1 MDFYS
6 ETTKSDESMSETSQ
20 LIARAR
26 QLGREYMGKY
36 ACAEG
41 TLLAVANTLN
51 IPVSDDVFK
60 ATIGLSSMSGGCGGF
75 CGAIVAISLRFGR
88 TPATYHEDFDTT
100 KIGKWYLTL
109 RQAVIRVRDRFV
121 AEYGGSLCC
130 DIQDKLF
137 GQSFNFLDPG
147 GLKAFTQEQ
156 DVSAAMEAC
165 RRVTENAAGW
175 TVQAILETEAASS

>member
-1 MDFYS
+1 M
-6 ETTKSDESMSETSQ
+6 ESDESMSEASR

-41 TLLAVANTLN
+41 TLLAVADTLN
-51 IPVSDDVFK
+51 MPVSDDVFK

-75 CGAIVAISLRFGR
+75 CGAIAALGLRFGR
-88 TPATYHEDFDTT
+88 TRAAYHENSDAT
-100 KIGKWYLTL
+100 KIGKWYRTL
-109 RQAVIRVRDRFV
+109 RQAVARVRSRFV

-137 GQSFNFLDPG
+137 GRSFNFLDLDP
-147 GLKAFTQEQ
+147 KE
-156 DVSAAMEAC
+156 MEAFMQPEKILAALEVC

-175 TVQAILETEAASS
+175 TVEAVLETEAASS

>member
-1 MDFYS
+1 M
-6 ETTKSDESMSETSQ
+6 ESDGSMSEASR

-41 TLLAVANTLN
+41 TLLAVAETLN
-51 IPVSDDVFK
+51 MPVSDDVFK
-60 ATIGLSSMSGGCGGF
+60 GTTGLSSMSGGCGGF

-88 TPATYHEDFDTT
+88 TRATYHENSDSAR
-100 KIGKWYLTL
+100 IGKWYLTL

-137 GQSFNFLDPG
+137 GQSFNFLDPE
-147 GLKAFTQEQ
+147 GLKAFDKPEKM
-156 DVSAAMEAC
+156 SAAIEAC
-165 RRVTENAAGW
+165 RRVTENAAAW
-175 TVQAILETEAASS
+175 TVEAILETEAASTQ